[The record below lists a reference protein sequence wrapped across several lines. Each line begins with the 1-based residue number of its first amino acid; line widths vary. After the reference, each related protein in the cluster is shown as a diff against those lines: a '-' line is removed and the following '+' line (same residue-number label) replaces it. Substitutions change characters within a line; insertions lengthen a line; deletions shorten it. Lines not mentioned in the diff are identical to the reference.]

1 VGYAWTCPPETAVFQ
16 TGISWKVV
24 EAKWPGTRQAMKCFV
39 PLAVSKFS
47 GSGIDRLMQDTH
59 LMRNRRK
66 LEGIVLNARKMLELD
81 KAFKGFRTY
90 LRSQGTFA
98 ETTAALHRDF
108 KFMGESGA
116 YYFLWVLGRKS
127 LHTRNGWSPAAVK
140 GDPPY
145 I

>member
-1 VGYAWTCPPETAVFQ
+1 MHGPDRLKQPFSLAGYLETMSKAVFQ

-24 EAKWPGTRQAMKCFV
+24 EAKWPGTRQAMKGFV

-59 LMRNRRK
+59 LIRNRRK

-116 YYFLWVLGRKS
+116 YYFLWVVREEEVL
-127 LHTRNGWSPAAVK
+127 
-140 GDPPY
+140 PY
-145 I
+145 E